1 MLLLRNPIKGWPG
14 PDLGWAVEP
23 YDDDDDDDDYDRSS
37 KRFSSL

>member
-23 YDDDDDDDDYDRSS
+23 YDDDDDYDRSS
-37 KRFSSL
+37 KLFSSL